1 MVSERLAVD
10 NVVRELLDEPRLEC
24 AEQFGILAVFAVIAF
39 QGASDEGAVNGG
51 LGKRG
56 LLGRPRTIREQE
68 TAQEKVVEV

>member
-1 MVSERLAVD
+1 MF
-10 NVVRELLDEPRLEC
+10 PT
-24 AEQFGILAVFAVIAF
+24 ITF